1 METEL
6 KLLIADR
13 SKLKQQLEDVEAEIE
28 LIIDIHDSLDKVV
41 QQYKKDNNMIQT
53 KETNACK
60 SINYMEHNYSKE

>member
-6 KLLIADR
+6 KMLIAER

-28 LIIDIHDSLDKVV
+28 LIIDIHDNLHKVV
-41 QQYKKDNNMIQT
+41 QQYKKDNMIQT
-53 KETNACK
+53 KETNVCK